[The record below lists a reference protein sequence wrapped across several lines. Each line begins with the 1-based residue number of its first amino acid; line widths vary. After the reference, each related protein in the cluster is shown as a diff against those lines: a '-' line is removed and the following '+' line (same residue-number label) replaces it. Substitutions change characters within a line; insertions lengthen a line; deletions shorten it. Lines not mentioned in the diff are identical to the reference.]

1 MFFLHQMLT
10 LLSFGFKPEYSAK
23 CKPVSADTQAWEV
36 EHCLHK
42 DETPKAS
49 AKVVTLN
56 VNMT

>member
-1 MFFLHQMLT
+1 MFFS

-42 DETPKAS
+42 DETPKAT
-49 AKVVTLN
+49 AKVVTMN